1 MEAIFMF
8 LILIIGLTTVGIAAL
23 AWGADS
29 RGTVT
34 DDHAR

>member
-8 LILIIGLTTVGIAAL
+8 LILIIGLTTVRIAAL

>member
-1 MEAIFMF
+1 MEAILMF

-29 RGTVT
+29 RGTFP